1 MSTVISI
8 RVPDETKREIDRYG
22 IEVSTVAR
30 KAIEEEIRRKKMD
43 EAAKAAEELG
53 DYLSKIP
60 EEQTLQWIKEDRRT
74 R

>member
-30 KAIEEEIRRKKMD
+30 KAIEEEIRRKKME
-43 EAAKAAEELG
+43 EATKAAEELG